1 MIHCVRLIKSYPAG
15 AGCIAIIGAHVLF
28 VAAYLIATI
37 ITN

>member
-1 MIHCVRLIKSYPAG
+1 MIHCIRTLKSYPSF